1 MNAQRMRWLVGLLVL
16 QVVLAV
22 GLYVNDAGF
31 RAPQTAPLL
40 AFDIEAIDAVRIEEP
55 GASVNGTL
63 QLVRAGESW
72 TLAPVDGEAE
82 GETKAADGDR
92 NVPADGAKIDETLNK
107 LAGLRAPWPVAT
119 SGAARERFEVA
130 DDKFQRRITLSADGR
145 PVAALL
151 LGTSPGFRRLHARV
165 PDTDAVY
172 EVDLAHFDLSTNAD
186 DWVDRAVLAASGEV
200 VSVAREGVWRIA
212 RSDDGWMLDDGAA
225 DAAGAADAGKAS
237 EMAARLANL
246 RVLGAAALPAGE
258 PADVFVV
265 TDDQGAHRLSLF
277 PMAGGPDFV
286 VTSDRRPGAY
296 RLASFIVD
304 QVRVDA
310 GALLPA
316 AEPSSEGAAEPA
328 PDDAAAASGGSAPAV
343 GGPPE

>member
-31 RAPQTAPLL
+31 RAPQKAPLL
-40 AFDIEAIDAVRIEEP
+40 AFDTEAIDAVRIEEP
-55 GASVNGTL
+55 GASANGTL

-107 LAGLRAPWPVAT
+107 LAGLTAPWPVAT

-130 DDKFQRRITLSADGR
+130 DDKFQRRITLSADGQ

-186 DWVDRAVLAASGEV
+186 DWVDRAVLAAVGEV
-200 VSVAREGVWRIA
+200 TSVAREGVWRIA

-225 DAAGAADAGKAS
+225 DAAKAA

-246 RVLGAAALPAGE
+246 RVLGAAARPAGE
-258 PADVFVV
+258 PTDVFVV
-265 TDDQGAHRLSLF
+265 TDDQGAHRLSVF
-277 PMAGGPDFV
+277 PMEGGPDVV

-296 RLASFIVD
+296 RLASFIVE

-328 PDDAAAASGGSAPAV
+328 PAV